1 MSGSEIR
8 FDGRAIL
15 VTGAGRGLGR
25 VQALLLASR
34 GAMVVVAD
42 NGASMDGE
50 DASKGPADSVV
61 AEIREAGG
69 QAVACTADLSTLDGA
84 NEAVAASL
92 DNFGRIDG
100 IVHYASS
107 CPELKS
113 PENLVDRDIELLLA
127 VNPLAAMRMCR
138 AAWPHMAGQAHGRIV
153 LVPSAAV
160 YGALGNTPYA
170 AAKAAHMGLV
180 RCLALEG
187 AEQGIRVNGVMPSA
201 RSRMTEGFLPPGYAE
216 WFFENMPPEKVVTGV
231 GYLLSEE
238 CDVNGEFFAMGGGRI
253 AHVTLAETEGVTGA
267 GGSIEDARDAMG
279 RVMAD
284 TSWFYPKDLATRSAE
299 VGRHFARDERSTYP
313 STRG

>member
-1 MSGSEIR
+1 MGGSEVR

-15 VTGAGRGLGR
+15 VTGAGRGIGR

-34 GAMVVVAD
+34 GAQVVVAD
-42 NGASMDGE
+42 NGTTMDGE

-69 QAVACTADLSTLDGA
+69 EAVACTADLSTREGA
-84 NEAVAASL
+84 DEAVAASL
-92 DNFGRIDG
+92 DSFRRIDG

-113 PENLVDRDIELLLA
+113 PDNLVDRDIELLLA
-127 VNPLAAMRMCR
+127 INPLAAMRMCR
-138 AAWPHMAGQAHGRIV
+138 AAWPHMTAQAHGRIV
-153 LVPSAAV
+153 LVPSGAV

-170 AAKAAHMGLV
+170 AAKAAHIGVV

-187 AEQGIRVNGVMPSA
+187 AEQGIRVNGIMPSA

-216 WFFENMPPEKVVTGV
+216 WFFENMPPEKVATGV

-238 CDVNGEFFAMGGGRI
+238 CDVNGELFAIGGGRI
-253 AHVTLAETEGVTGA
+253 AHVTLAETEGITGA

-284 TSWFYPKDLATRSAE
+284 ASWFYPESLSERSAKVGQQFGQDDRATFPATR
-299 VGRHFARDERSTYP
+299 D
-313 STRG
+313 